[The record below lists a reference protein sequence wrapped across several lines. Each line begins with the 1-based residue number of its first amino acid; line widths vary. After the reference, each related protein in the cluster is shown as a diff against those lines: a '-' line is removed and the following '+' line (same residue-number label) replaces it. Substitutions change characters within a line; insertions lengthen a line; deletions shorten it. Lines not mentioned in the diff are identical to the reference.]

1 MKHILWF
8 VFGFRLVGGFGFWLV
23 LVLVVGL
30 FTSIIHIPFVLLSI
44 FRFSLF
50 PLRFSL
56 LAFCKGISTNPT
68 SSPPNLQPETC
79 NP

>member
-8 VFGFRLVGGFGFWLV
+8 VFGFRLVGGFGFWF
-23 LVLVVGL
+23 VLVVG
-30 FTSIIHIPFVLLSI
+30 FFPSIIHILFVLLSF

-56 LAFCKGISTNPT
+56 LAFCKEISTNPT